1 MPDIRTMVT
10 PTHACGCEGR
20 PQRDNEAGRAMV
32 AAFALT
38 ECWTCEKLNAGL
50 AAQQMAETLGLPEL
64 NGSREPSR
72 KGGTSQYDYSVA
84 VREQIRQRIETAYPD
99 PSPLDMTCTDAVLYG
114 IRDSRWW
121 LDRKDTEPFIILEW
135 IRPVVELVMVAR

>member
-20 PQRDNEAGRAMV
+20 PQRDNDAGRAMV

-38 ECWTCEKLNAGL
+38 ECWTCAKLNEGL
-50 AAQQMAETLGLPEL
+50 AAQQMAETLSLPDLE
-64 NGSREPSR
+64 GSD
-72 KGGTSQYDYSVA
+72 KQIAYATT

-99 PSPLDMTCTDAVLYG
+99 PTPIEMTCTDATLYG
-114 IRDSRWW
+114 IKDSRWW
-121 LDRKDTEPFIILEW
+121 LDRKDAEPFVILEW